1 MKITTKKRV
10 DEVKADQADGYRF
23 YSRKSFWKGKMPK
36 RIRIN
41 LSNTISVSSF
51 RLSVSVNMA

>member
-1 MKITTKKRV
+1 MKIPAKRRV

-36 RIRIN
+36 RMRIN
-41 LSNTISVSSF
+41 LSNIISVSSF
-51 RLSVSVNMA
+51 RLSAFVNMA